1 MKANGSGFVSN
12 ETTIIDG
19 NVGIDFFAGL
29 LDNRPLKF
37 AGVAFASFATIFVVA
52 ATYGIIWYFIN
63 FFIQQFVIF
72 LLKQNNTS

>member
-37 AGVAFASFATIFVVA
+37 AGVAFASFATIFVVVFTLA
-52 ATYGIIWYFIN
+52 CVV
-63 FFIQQFVIF
+63 VISVRALVF
-72 LLKQNNTS
+72 CNSA